1 MEELDHNFRCSS
13 IERFALFK
21 TPVHLSI
28 YLFSRYLL
36 HAPCTGDVILIRN
49 SWTANNLI
57 HIKPHV
63 QGYNQGRSKE
73 LRGGALKER
82 SNEGWVMGYT
92 ATGKLPTGAGIGL
105 THDG

>member
-57 HIKPHV
+57 HIKPHG